1 MLAPFFQFVKGSVV
15 HLACCV
21 VLLSAFPARAP
32 AEEFTDAIH
41 SYLRQCVESRN
52 PRIGIVVGLVDKHGS
67 RVVGY
72 GNLDDETDRVVNGD
86 TLFEIGSDTK
96 TFTALL
102 LQDMVRRGEMRL
114 DDPVAKYLPESVTMP
129 TRNGKDITLR
139 HLATHMSGLP
149 GVPDNLDPKRAD
161 NPYADYTVEK
171 LYAFLSRY
179 QLSQDPGATSE
190 YSNFGMGLLGH
201 VIARTAGTSYESLVV
216 ERICRPL
223 QMDST
228 SISLTP
234 ELKSRFAT
242 PHNQFGEPVPVWDV
256 PTLQGAGALR
266 STAVDLLKYLS
277 ANLELTQSNLTPLMT
292 QAHDLGLAWYTTTD
306 RNGHKII
313 SHGGGT
319 GGCRSFPAFDK
330 ARRRGVVVLTN
341 SSGVVDVG
349 DLANFLLKCEW
360 QSDRRPTATARIVP
374 RKRRTR
380 CC

>member
-1 MLAPFFQFVKGSVV
+1 LRGPAVGVSCAGSG
-15 HLACCV
+15 
-21 VLLSAFPARAP
+21 
-32 AEEFTDAIH
+32 EEFADAIH
-41 SYLRQCVESRN
+41 AYLRQCVESRN
-52 PRIGIVVGLVDKHGS
+52 PRIGIVVGLLDKHGS

-72 GNLDDETDRVVNGD
+72 GKLDDENDRVVNGD

-114 DDPVAKYLPESVTMP
+114 DDPVAKYLPASVTMP

-139 HLATHMSGLP
+139 HLATHTSGLP
-149 GVPDNLDPKRAD
+149 GLPDNLDPKRAD

-179 QLSQDPGATSE
+179 QLSRDPGATSE

-201 VIARTAGTSYESLVV
+201 VIALKAGASYESLVV

-242 PHNQFGEPVPVWDV
+242 PHNQFGEPVPVWDL
-256 PTLQGAGALR
+256 PTLLAENRAAEAERVYREDLRRQPNNGWSLFGLTRSLRLQGKTDEAQQVDAR
-266 STAVDLLKYLS
+266 FQAVWKD
-277 ANLELTQSNLTPLMT
+277 ADTP
-292 QAHDLGLAWYTTTD
+292 
-306 RNGHKII
+306 I
-313 SHGGGT
+313 
-319 GGCRSFPAFDK
+319 
-330 ARRRGVVVLTN
+330 N
-341 SSGVVDVG
+341 SSCFCQPG
-349 DLANFLLKCEW
+349 K
-360 QSDRRPTATARIVP
+360 
-374 RKRRTR
+374 
-380 CC
+380 